1 MMNLKDELLRFEEL
15 AGERV
20 EMVAVGRRRRWL
32 DGGPPR
38 TLDPVP
44 RDAALAALDWEF
56 DADIGSDEQFKPIY
70 AWSASWLLV
79 LTGHDGEVRVAWLP
93 RHPCRCAPEH
103 LGAWFE
109 GQHQADVRRSN
120 RRVLDAHGLTGEDRR
135 FVEEYGP
142 TAREVEADRW
152 SDLHASGVEPGDA
165 VIPFDPSDGARLA
178 RLSLRQ
184 TLATARDASNLIGR
198 EEHAHLLFFLDLADR
213 FTRWLPVKDRGVLPL
228 DPRAPSTLA
237 VLSDRWEAMPPDLAR
252 DWREWIGRY
261 DALAARNPRLAL
273 ADLLARVDA
282 AVDGT
287 GHPFM
292 AAWWPRRLR
301 PGEVPRPDW
310 LQTRLLTAA
319 FAADP
324 FPTLERL
331 RREAAGWVIRDERV
345 GARVFVPDGEL
356 DVGGEPYA

>member
-1 MMNLKDELLRFEEL
+1 MNLKDELLRFEEL

-20 EMVAVGRRRRWL
+20 EMAAVGQRRRWL

-38 TLDPVP
+38 TVDPIP

-56 DADIGSDEQFKPIY
+56 DAVIGSDEQFKPIY

-79 LTGHDGEVRVAWLP
+79 MTGNDGEVRVAWLP

-109 GQHQADVRRSN
+109 GHHQAEVRRLS
-120 RRVLDAHGLTGEDRR
+120 RRVLDAHDLTDEDCR
-135 FVEEYGP
+135 FVEEHGP
-142 TAREVEADRW
+142 TAREVEADRGC
-152 SDLHASGVEPGDA
+152 DLHANGIEHGGAVVPLDPGDA
-165 VIPFDPSDGARLA
+165 TGLA
-178 RLSLRQ
+178 R
-184 TLATARDASNLIGR
+184 
-198 EEHAHLLFFLDLADR
+198 
-213 FTRWLPVKDRGVLPL
+213 LPL
-228 DPRAPSTLA
+228 DPRAQSTLSM
-237 VLSDRWEAMPPDLAR
+237 LSDRWEAMPADIAR
-252 DWREWIGRY
+252 DWREWTGRY

-273 ADLLARVDA
+273 ADLLARIDEVL
-282 AVDGT
+282 DGT
-287 GHPFM
+287 GEPFM
-292 AAWWPRRLR
+292 AAWLSRWLR

-319 FAADP
+319 FADDP

-331 RREAAGWVIRDERV
+331 RREAAGWVIWDERV